1 MSADIDSKPQASEA
15 DDHAAS
21 DQGSGSN
28 RRAYPRLTPQEVGA
42 LEAARLASGAEI
54 KLIDLSRGG
63 AQFETDR
70 RFLPN
75 STVSLRLV
83 TQDSTFVVNG
93 RVVRSRIVRLQSG
106 GLGYNVAVA
115 FNELLQNIIGEA
127 PAAQAQA
134 PAAIATPASVPAPTP
149 IPMPPPAPAPPATFI
164 STPVEVVTAAEAMF
178 ETMPSALEATPSSE
192 TTESAQPNIVNET
205 HDADISREEAEAF
218 DATAEHAPAML
229 TVTAAV
235 NQSNEELLDMF
246 NGNDW

>member
-1 MSADIDSKPQASEA
+1 
-15 DDHAAS
+15 
-21 DQGSGSN
+21 
-28 RRAYPRLTPQEVGA
+28 LTPKEVGA
-42 LEAARLASGAEI
+42 LEATKLASGAEI

-83 TQDSTFVVNG
+83 THDSTFVVNG

-115 FNELLQNIIGEA
+115 FNELLQNIIDE
-127 PAAQAQA
+127 PAAEQPAPV
-134 PAAIATPASVPAPTP
+134 PAAAPPVTTPAVTAPVASVS
-149 IPMPPPAPAPPATFI
+149 
-164 STPVEVVTAAEAMF
+164 STPVQIQTAAEAMF
-178 ETMPSALEATPSSE
+178 DTLPLAR
-192 TTESAQPNIVNET
+192 ESAPPTAGVEVSAPAAAAET
-205 HDADISREEAEAF
+205 HDSSISREEAEAF
-218 DATAEHAPAML
+218 EAIAEHAPAML

>member
-1 MSADIDSKPQASEA
+1 
-15 DDHAAS
+15 
-21 DQGSGSN
+21 
-28 RRAYPRLTPQEVGA
+28 LTPKEVGA

-83 TQDSTFVVNG
+83 THDSTFVVNG

-115 FNELLQNIIGEA
+115 FNELLQNIIDES
-127 PAAQAQA
+127 PAEQ
-134 PAAIATPASVPAPTP
+134 
-149 IPMPPPAPAPPATFI
+149 PAPAPVVQSPAAPAPLAPQPAASVS
-164 STPVEVVTAAEAMF
+164 STPVQIQTAAEAMF
-178 ETMPSALEATPSSE
+178 DTLPPAAESAPPIARVEASALGATE
-192 TTESAQPNIVNET
+192 EI
-205 HDADISREEAEAF
+205 HDAGISREEAEAF
-218 DATAEHAPAML
+218 EAIAEHAPAML